1 MTDTTPVNAPYPA
14 RPSGRSLANRE
25 RIYQAA
31 MDLFRLQP
39 FDAVTMQDIAEQA
52 GMSRASVFN
61 HFHNKI
67 ALLGEFFGRFT
78 VEALEMAHASSST
91 GFRNRLVALFGPFG
105 TIAHRNKPI
114 IAQIASLAMGHGPLA
129 ELESELDND
138 LVRYFLDVITDAKAA
153 GEIRDDLDDSFLAHM
168 LLGLLTVTAH
178 DWVNSGQKTRLDED
192 LIARFDVLISG
203 IGK

>member
-1 MTDTTPVNAPYPA
+1 MTDIATAQA
-14 RPSGRSLANRE
+14 RPNARSIANRE
-25 RIYQAA
+25 KIYQAA
-31 MDLFRLQP
+31 MDLFRDRV
-39 FDAVTMQDIAEQA
+39 FDAVTMQDIADQA

-67 ALLGEFFGRFT
+67 ALLGEFFERFT
-78 VEALEMAHASSST
+78 VEALEMAGASSAT
-91 GFRNRLVALFGPFG
+91 GFRGRLVSLFGPFG

-114 IAQIASLAMGHGPLA
+114 IAQIASLAMGHGPRA

-138 LVRYFLDVITDAKAA
+138 LVRYFLDVIADAKQAN
-153 GEIRDDLDDSFLAHM
+153 EIRHDLDDNFLAHM

-192 LIARFDVLISG
+192 LIARFDVLIAG
-203 IGK
+203 VGN

>member
-1 MTDTTPVNAPYPA
+1 MTDIATAQA
-14 RPSGRSLANRE
+14 RPNARSIANRE
-25 RIYQAA
+25 KIYQAA
-31 MDLFRLQP
+31 MDLFRDRV
-39 FDAVTMQDIAEQA
+39 FDAVTMQDIADQA

-67 ALLGEFFGRFT
+67 ALLGEFFERFT
-78 VEALEMAHASSST
+78 VEALEMAGASSAT
-91 GFRNRLVALFGPFG
+91 GFRGRLVSLFGPFG

-138 LVRYFLDVITDAKAA
+138 LVRYFLDVIADAKQAN
-153 GEIRDDLDDSFLAHM
+153 EIRHDLDDNFLAHM

-192 LIARFDVLISG
+192 LIARFDVLIAG
-203 IGK
+203 VGN

>member
-1 MTDTTPVNAPYPA
+1 MTDIATAQA
-14 RPSGRSLANRE
+14 RPNARSIANRE
-25 RIYQAA
+25 KIYQAA
-31 MDLFRLQP
+31 MDLFRDRVL
-39 FDAVTMQDIAEQA
+39 DAVTMQDIADQA

-67 ALLGEFFGRFT
+67 ALLGEFFERFT
-78 VEALEMAHASSST
+78 VEALEMAGASSAT
-91 GFRNRLVALFGPFG
+91 GFRGRLVSLFGPLG

-138 LVRYFLDVITDAKAA
+138 LVRYFLDVIADAKQAN
-153 GEIRDDLDDSFLAHM
+153 EIRHDLDDNFLAHM

-192 LIARFDVLISG
+192 LIARFDVLIAG
-203 IGK
+203 VGN